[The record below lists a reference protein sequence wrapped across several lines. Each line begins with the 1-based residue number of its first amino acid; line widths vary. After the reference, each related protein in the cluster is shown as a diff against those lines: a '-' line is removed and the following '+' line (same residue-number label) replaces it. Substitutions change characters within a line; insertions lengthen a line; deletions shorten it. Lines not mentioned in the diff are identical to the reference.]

1 MTRGEGPADAV
12 SGTGENAGAPAM
24 AVYNEAL
31 AAGQFRIQRCCACRR
46 HVFYPRV
53 ICPHCASTELAWS
66 EPSGLGT
73 VYSTT
78 VVRRPAD
85 KGGPYNVALV
95 DLDEGVRLMSR
106 VEGVAP
112 QAVQIGLRVR
122 VQVAMLNGVPAPVFT
137 PLDTGGAA

>member
-12 SGTGENAGAPAM
+12 CGPGENAGSSAM
-24 AVYNEAL
+24 AAYNEAL
-31 AAGQFRIQRCCACRR
+31 AAGQFRIQRCSTCRQ

-53 ICPHCASTELAWS
+53 ICPHCASTELAWI

-85 KGGPYNVALV
+85 KGGPYNVALI

-106 VEGVAP
+106 VDGVAP
-112 QAVQIGLRVR
+112 QAVQIGMRVR
-122 VQVAMLNGVPAPVFT
+122 VQVAMLNGAPAPVFH
-137 PLDTGGAA
+137 PIDAGVAA